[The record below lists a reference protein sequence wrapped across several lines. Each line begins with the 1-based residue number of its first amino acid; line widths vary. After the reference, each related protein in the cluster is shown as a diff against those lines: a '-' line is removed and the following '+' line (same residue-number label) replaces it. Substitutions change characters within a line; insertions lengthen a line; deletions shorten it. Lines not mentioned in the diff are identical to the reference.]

1 MTEKEIN
8 TPKAQ
13 IEYLT
18 LKKQLDGGLPED
30 EEQILTRL
38 REIDG
43 TADNLNNR
51 YYCDACRVC
60 EHIKRLDRE
69 NTLLTERCKK
79 LQYQLSREL
88 GNSTRYDW

>member
-1 MTEKEIN
+1 MQ

-13 IEYLT
+13 LEYLT
-18 LKKQLDGGLPED
+18 LKKQLDCGLPDD
-30 EEQILTRL
+30 EERILTRL
-38 REIDG
+38 REIDD
-43 TADNLNNR
+43 TADNSDNR
-51 YYCDACRVC
+51 YHCDACRSC

-88 GNSTRYDW
+88 GNSTRFDI